1 MRLLNIHELR
11 TVKGIDFSK
20 PQIYR
25 LIAENKFPRQIPI
38 SEKRVAWLSDEI
50 DAWIQERAEARAAA

>member
-1 MRLLNIHELR
+1 MRLLNIQELR
-11 TVKGIDFSK
+11 TVKGVDFSK

-25 LIAENKFPRQIPI
+25 LIADKKFPRQLSI
-38 SEKRVAWLSDEI
+38 SEKRVAWLESEI